1 MRPASIIRPIVVFIL
16 AFLSPGSDLFSQSVI
31 SDLKSPNNRFDYVVI
46 SPPAYIPAVQ
56 PLALGRSVHNGF
68 AVGIAVTDSIYSSF
82 GKGTTADTAI
92 KKFITYA
99 LASWKAPAPKYFLLA
114 GNVNTVPSHKE
125 QGFMFVGED
134 SIMVD
139 RWFVE
144 PWVDSGT
151 SGQFIAALGRLPA
164 WNLTGLNVMVS
175 KIAAYEDSPEQS
187 WMRRSIS
194 VADSAYA
201 PFFEEIADALQH
213 TLSPAWP
220 DTVSVHVS
228 PSSSQYLSR
237 VQFRD
242 LWNRGAAIASLIGE
256 MNWYKFTRSAYFTTW
271 DVDSLVPGS
280 PLPFCL
286 ILAGQQFEKS
296 DTPAIA
302 VSLLQSAGKGAI
314 AVLAPSGAVYAN
326 ANSAFMEAL
335 ASGLTARPAK
345 SVGEIF
351 VTTINSNGLWDPSTR
366 RQTLLGDPALVV
378 RSVVLAGVGPGGNNL
393 PGGYVLLQNYPNPFN
408 PTTTIRYGVPRQSAV
423 TLSVF
428 NTLGQQVATLVNETQ
443 AAGYHEVKFDG
454 SNLASGVYFYRL
466 TAGYFVATN
475 RLLLLR

>member
-16 AFLSPGSDLFSQSVI
+16 AFLSPGSNLFSQSVI
-31 SDLKSPNNRFDYVVI
+31 NDLKSPNNRFDYVII

-56 PLALGRSVHNGF
+56 PLALRRSVHTGF
-68 AVGIAVTDSIYSSF
+68 AVGIAITDSIYSSF
-82 GKGTTADTAI
+82 GKWTTADTAI

-99 LASWKAPAPKYFLLA
+99 LATWKAPAPKYFLLA
-114 GNVNTVPSHKE
+114 GNVNTVPSHTE
-125 QGFMFVGED
+125 QGFTFVGED
-134 SIMVD
+134 SIKVD
-139 RWFVE
+139 GWFVE
-144 PWVDSGT
+144 EGADSGLPVRL
-151 SGQFIAALGRLPA
+151 GAALGRLPA

-194 VADSAYA
+194 VGDSTDA
-201 PFFEEIADALQH
+201 PIFEEIADALQH
-213 TLSPAWP
+213 ALSPAWP
-220 DTVSVHVS
+220 DTVSVHIT

-256 MNWYKFTRSAYFTTW
+256 ANWYKFGRSAYFTTW
-271 DVDSLVPGS
+271 DVDSLAPGS
-280 PLPFCL
+280 PLPLCL
-286 ILAGQQFEKS
+286 ILAGQRFEKS

-302 VSLLQSAGKGAI
+302 VSLLQSDSKGAI
-314 AVLAPSGAVYAN
+314 ATVAPSGAVYASS
-326 ANSAFMEAL
+326 NSAFLQVLGASL
-335 ASGLTARPAK
+335 AARPAK
-345 SVGEIF
+345 SIGEAF
-351 VTTINSNGLWDPSTR
+351 LTTINSNGLWDQSTR

-378 RSVVLAGVGPGGNNL
+378 RSVVLAGVGPGGSIL

-408 PTTTIRYGVPRQSAV
+408 PTTTIRYGIPRQSAV

-428 NTLGQQVATLVNETQ
+428 NTLGQQVAILVNETQ
-443 AAGYHEVKFDG
+443 AAGYHEVKLDG
-454 SNLASGVYFYRL
+454 SNLASGMYFYRL
-466 TAGYFVATN
+466 TAGNFVATN

>member
-1 MRPASIIRPIVVFIL
+1 MRPASIIRPIVVFVL
-16 AFLSPGSDLFSQSVI
+16 AFLSPGSSLFSQSVI
-31 SDLKSPNNRFDYVVI
+31 SDLRSPNNRFDYVII
-46 SPPAYIPAVQ
+46 SPRAYIPAVQ
-56 PLALGRSVHNGF
+56 PLALRRSVHNGF

-114 GNVNTVPSHKE
+114 GNVNTVPSHTE
-125 QGFMFVGED
+125 QGFTFVGED
-134 SIMVD
+134 SIRVD
-139 RWFVE
+139 GWFVE
-144 PWVDSGT
+144 AGADSGLP
-151 SGQFIAALGRLPA
+151 GRQVAALGRLPA
-164 WNLTGLNVMVS
+164 WNLAGLNVMLS
-175 KIAAYEDSPEQS
+175 KINTYENSPEQS

-194 VADSAYA
+194 VADSTYA
-201 PFFEEIADALQH
+201 PLFEGIADALQH

-220 DTVSVHVS
+220 ETVSIHIT

-242 LWNRGAAIASLIGE
+242 LLNRGAAIVSLIGE
-256 MNWYKFTRSAYFTTW
+256 VNWYKFARSAYFTTW
-271 DVDSLVPGS
+271 DVDSLAPGS
-280 PLPFCL
+280 PLPLCL
-286 ILAGQQFEKS
+286 ILAGQRFEQS

-302 VSLLQSAGKGAI
+302 VSLLQSDAKGAI
-314 AVLAPSGAVYAN
+314 ATIAPSGAVYVSS
-326 ANSAFMEAL
+326 NSAFLQVLGAAL
-335 ASGLTARPAK
+335 AARPAK
-345 SVGEIF
+345 SIGEAF
-351 VTTINSNGLWDPSTR
+351 LTTINSNDLWDQSTR
-366 RQTLLGDPALVV
+366 RQTLLGDPAFVV
-378 RSVVLAGVGPGGNNL
+378 RSVVLAGVGPGGSTQ

-408 PTTTIRYGVPRQSAV
+408 PTTTIRYGIPRQSAV

-428 NTLGQQVATLVNETQ
+428 NTLGQHVATLVNETQ

>member
-1 MRPASIIRPIVVFIL
+1 MRPASIIRPIVVFVL
-16 AFLSPGSDLFSQSVI
+16 AFLSPGSSLFSQSVI
-31 SDLKSPNNRFDYVVI
+31 SDLRSPNNRFDYVII
-46 SPPAYIPAVQ
+46 SPRAYIPAVQ
-56 PLALGRSVHNGF
+56 PLALRRSVHNGF

-114 GNVNTVPSHKE
+114 GNVNTVPSHTE
-125 QGFMFVGED
+125 QGFTFVGED

-139 RWFVE
+139 GWFVE
-144 PWVDSGT
+144 AGADSGLP
-151 SGQFIAALGRLPA
+151 GRQVAALGRLPA
-164 WNLTGLNVMVS
+164 WNLAGLNVMLS
-175 KIAAYEDSPEQS
+175 KISTYENSPEQS

-194 VADSAYA
+194 VADSTYA
-201 PFFEEIADALQH
+201 PLFEGIADALQH

-220 DTVSVHVS
+220 ETVSIHIT

-242 LWNRGAAIASLIGE
+242 LLNRGAAIVSLIGE
-256 MNWYKFTRSAYFTTW
+256 VNWYKFARSAYFTTW
-271 DVDSLVPGS
+271 DVDSLAPGS
-280 PLPFCL
+280 PLPLCL
-286 ILAGQQFEKS
+286 ILAGQRFEQS

-302 VSLLQSAGKGAI
+302 VSLLQSDAKGAI
-314 AVLAPSGAVYAN
+314 ATIAPSGAVYVSS
-326 ANSAFMEAL
+326 NSAFLQVLGASL
-335 ASGLTARPAK
+335 AARPAK
-345 SVGEIF
+345 SIGEVF
-351 VTTINSNGLWDPSTR
+351 LTTINSNGLWDPSTR

-378 RSVVLAGVGPGGNNL
+378 RSVVLAGVGPGGSTL